1 MILLFDNIG
10 SAIIGAT
17 VMMLILVLNLR
28 MVDINMEST
37 STYMVKNQANDLAT
51 WMEEDLL
58 KLGDNIDRTVEVPFI
73 NPTDSGDVT
82 TQFTFY
88 RDSINTTV
96 DPQDTIR
103 VGTRYVLNRSGT
115 RILANDTIDVYRIT
129 RELQYDG
136 GAWFNSGGS
145 TPMLSFIQIDILN
158 GDAQVLADPV
168 NAATIN
174 PDSVQNTRISFSMV
188 TPFETDR
195 TLLRQVYY
203 GSTLLIPN

>member
-10 SAIIGAT
+10 ASIIGAT
-17 VMMLILVLNLR
+17 VMLMLLSLNLR

-58 KLGDNIDRTVEVPFI
+58 KLGDNIDRTLEVPFL
-73 NPTDSGDVT
+73 NPTDSGGVT

-88 RDSINTTV
+88 RDSIDTTV

-103 VGTRYVLNRSGT
+103 IATRFTLNQTGVR
-115 RILANDTIDVYRIT
+115 LVNDDTIEVYRIV
-129 RELQYDG
+129 RDQQWNG
-136 GAWFNSGGS
+136 GAWFHTGS
-145 TPMLSFIQIDILN
+145 SSPMLSFMQIDVLD
-158 GDAQVLADPV
+158 GDANALADPV